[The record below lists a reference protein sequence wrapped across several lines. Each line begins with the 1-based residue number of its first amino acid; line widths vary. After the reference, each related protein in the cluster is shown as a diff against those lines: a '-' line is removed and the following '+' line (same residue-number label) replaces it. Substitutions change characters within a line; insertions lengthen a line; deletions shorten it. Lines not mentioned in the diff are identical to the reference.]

1 MMEWINVIVMVCSL
15 MIVTVEYN
23 RRRGLSTTTLSF
35 GTKLI
40 SSTNDQF
47 ANVAPL
53 LVILC

>member
-1 MMEWINVIVMVCSL
+1 MLVSWVRWEIYFL
-15 MIVTVEYN
+15 LHLTVEYN
-23 RRRGLSTTTLSF
+23 RRRGLSATALSF